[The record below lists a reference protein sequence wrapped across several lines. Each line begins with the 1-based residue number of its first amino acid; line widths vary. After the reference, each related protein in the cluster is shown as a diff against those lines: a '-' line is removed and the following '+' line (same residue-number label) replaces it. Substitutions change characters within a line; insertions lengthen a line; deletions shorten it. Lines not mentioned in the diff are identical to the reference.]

1 MKINKSRL
9 VEIIKEE
16 ISLAKTNEV
25 CGIDEEGG
33 MASRQ
38 LKHIAQYALELSDMI
53 QDDTQLESWVQSKI
67 TLAEDYMSKVKH
79 YLENELQPELVTYEI
94 PETFE

>member
-1 MKINKSRL
+1 MKINKKQL

-16 ISLAKTNEV
+16 ISLAKTNEG
-25 CGIDEEGG
+25 CGIDEEGQ
-33 MASRQ
+33 MAGRQ
-38 LKHIAQYALELSDMI
+38 LRRIAKYALELSEMI

-67 TLAEDYMSKVKH
+67 TLAEDYVSKVKH
-79 YLENELQPELVTYEI
+79 YLENELQPEIVGYEV